1 MQHFTHYAPGV
12 DALLMLALGED
23 IGTGDVTTQACVA
36 PDAWIDARLLAREG
50 LVLAGLPYFARAFAL
65 LDPRVTVTPT
75 AAEGAEVAANTVVA
89 TVSGPAQSVLTGE
102 RTALNLLQRLSGTAT
117 LTRRFV
123 EAIAGLPARIVD
135 TRKTTPGMRFLEKYA
150 VRVGGAANHRMTL
163 DSGVL
168 IKDNHIVA
176 AGGLTAAVAR
186 ARANVPHLLKVE
198 VEVTTMALLE
208 EALAVHAD
216 VIMLDN
222 MSTAMMREA
231 VARVRAV
238 APRTLV
244 EASGGLSLGR
254 VREVAETGVDLLSIG
269 ALTHSARGV
278 DLSLEF

>member
-36 PDAWIDARLLAREG
+36 PEAWIDARLLAREG

>member
-65 LDPRVTVTPT
+65 LDPRVTVKPT

>member
-1 MQHFTHYAPGV
+1 MAFVTHYAPDV
-12 DALLMLALGED
+12 DALIALALRED
-23 IGTGDVTTQACVA
+23 IGTGDITTEACVPA
-36 PDAWIDARLLAREG
+36 EARIDARLLARER
-50 LVLAGLPYFARAFAL
+50 LVLAGLPFFARVFAL
-65 LDPRVTVTPT
+65 LDPAVTVTPRCE
-75 AAEGAEVAANTVVA
+75 EGAEVPGNTVVA
-89 TVSGPAQSVLTGE
+89 TVSGPARSVLTGE

-117 LTRRFV
+117 LSRRFA
-123 EAIAGLPARIVD
+123 EALAGLPARVVD

-150 VRVGGAANHRMTL
+150 VRMGGAANHRMTL

-176 AGGLTAAVAR
+176 AGGLTAAVTR
-186 ARANVPHLLKVE
+186 ARAAAPHLLKIE
-198 VEVTTMALLE
+198 VEVTTLALLE
-208 EALAVHAD
+208 EALAVGAD

-238 APRTLV
+238 APATLV

-254 VREVAETGVDLLSIG
+254 VREVAETGVDLLSVG

>member
-1 MQHFTHYAPGV
+1 MQFTSHYAPGV

-23 IGTGDVTTQACVA
+23 IGTGDVTTQACVS

-50 LVLAGLPYFARAFAL
+50 LVLAGLPFFARTFAL
-65 LDPRVTVTPT
+65 LDPRVTVTAA
-75 AAEGAEVAANTVVA
+75 AAEGAEVAAGTVVA

-135 TRKTTPGMRFLEKYA
+135 TRKTTPGMRYLEKYA
-150 VRVGGAANHRMTL
+150 VRMGGAANHRMTL
-163 DSGVL
+163 DSGIL

-176 AGGLTAAVAR
+176 AGGLTAAVER
-186 ARANVPHLLKVE
+186 ARAQAPHLLKVE
-198 VEVTTMALLE
+198 VEVTTLALLE
-208 EALAVHAD
+208 EALAVHAE

-278 DLSLEF
+278 VLSLEF